1 MESTYTYKRTRRKT
15 VHMNETVIVEERERV
30 VAEIEALER
39 WYEDLMRYVENGLR
53 DPSVS
58 REEFTNAATMI
69 TRVLMRL
76 KALNDRAGEG

>member
-1 MESTYTYKRTRRKT
+1 
-15 VHMNETVIVEERERV
+15 MNETVIVEERERV